1 MRKYIHN
8 LNEELEINNEVERK
22 SIKIIWHNLT
32 KFYLSLGKTIYYRIT
47 ISPQRQ

>member
-22 SIKIIWHNLT
+22 SIKTTWHSLT
-32 KFYLSLGKTIYYRIT
+32 KFSLSLGKTIYYRIT